1 METVAL
7 EDLDEVDLLL
17 TELEISRGKGNIILC
32 TIASPAYRDRVIE
45 AIAMRFPVRIMKI
58 EKGDALISDLRSIK
72 RDEKEILI
80 WTLPEVLNKD
90 IMDALNNFR
99 ERFYEI
105 GVPSLV
111 FMTPSALDEVIWK
124 APDFWRYRGG
134 YHILKGSE
142 RGIDYQAVEALSI
155 PLDLSY
161 ESKEELLRRIRIN
174 EYLLDKIRDQRERAC
189 ILGELGM
196 VYSHLSE
203 PRKAIRYYE
212 QALKIS
218 REIGDRGAEGA
229 GLGNLGNAFRN
240 LGETKKAID
249 YYQQA
254 LTILREIGDRRGEGA
269 ALGNLGLACAAFGDA
284 RKAIEFYEKALVIDR
299 EIGDRRGEGNALG
312 NLGNACADLGD
323 ARKAI
328 EFYEKHLVIAREI
341 GDRRGE
347 GNALGNLG
355 NAYAD
360 LGDARKAIEFYEE
373 ALVIDREIGD
383 RRGEGNSLSN
393 LGSAYYALGDA
404 RKAIE
409 FYEEALV
416 IDREIG
422 DRRGEGNALW
432 NMSLALNE
440 MGNRVQAIECAKSAL
455 KVLEAIE
462 SPHTEKVKRKL
473 HEWEEA
479 SNQIQ

>member
-7 EDLDEVDLLL
+7 EDLDEVELLL

-203 PRKAIRYYE
+203 PRKAIKYYE

-229 GLGNLGNAFRN
+229 G
-240 LGETKKAID
+240 
-249 YYQQA
+249 
-254 LTILREIGDRRGEGA
+254 
-269 ALGNLGLACAAFGDA
+269 
-284 RKAIEFYEKALVIDR
+284 
-299 EIGDRRGEGNALG
+299 LG

-360 LGDARKAIEFYEE
+360 LGDARKAIKFYEE

-455 KVLEAIE
+455 KVLESIE